1 MSRGKRYDGEQ
12 KLNLKKVF
20 AVIIAIAV
28 IIMFFIGISKLFDS
42 EESTTEKTVALRYF
56 PVYTEGKWG
65 VIDSRGN
72 TIINPEYDEYI
83 VIPDNTKGLFI
94 CTTDV
99 NYDDGTYET
108 KILNEK
114 NEELFTDY
122 DTVEAIEN
130 YDSSNNLWYESGILK
145 VSKDGKYGIIDT
157 NGGQIV
163 NCEYDSITALKGVT
177 NSLLTQK
184 DGKYGLVDNVGTVII
199 NNEYATIEPVST
211 QFENGYIVRNN
222 DGKYGVINYTKTVAV
237 ETKYDD
243 IKNVYGNGKY
253 YIVKEGDN
261 WEVIDTDGNKYLS
274 GKYDDIVSI
283 NGENAVVVNDN
294 KYGVVG
300 ITDGKNII
308 DTNYNSIT
316 YAAGNNYI
324 VNNNGKY
331 GIMNSDGNTPVDFNY
346 SNIVYRSSGNFY
358 EATNDD
364 YTSDLIDSDLNVKL
378 TKVIV
383 SEVNETNGYIKVRVD
398 DTNKYYNFRFEE
410 RTAQDVFSSNTIFLS
425 RNEEGKYGFVDRNGN
440 VVVNYIYDD
449 AREQNDYGYASVKQ
463 NGLWGA
469 VDSNGQVAI
478 SPSYNLENNALVEF
492 IGKWHLGEDLNLY
505 YFTDSE

>member
-28 IIMFFIGISKLFDS
+28 IIMFFIGISKLFS
-42 EESTTEKTVALRYF
+42 SKENTTEKAVALRYF
-56 PVYTEGKWG
+56 PAYTNGKWG
-65 VIDSRGN
+65 IIDSKGN
-72 TIINPEYDEYI
+72 TIISPQYDEYI
-83 VIPDNTKGLFI
+83 VVPDNTKGLFV

-99 NYDDGTYET
+99 NYEDGTYKT
-108 KILNEK
+108 KVLNEK

-130 YDSSNNLWYESGILK
+130 YDSNNNLWYESGILK

-163 NCEYDSITALKGVT
+163 NCEYDEITALKGVK
-177 NSLLTQK
+177 NSLLIKK
-184 DGKYGLVDNVGTVII
+184 DGKYGIIDNVGSVII
-199 NNEYATIEPVST
+199 NNEYAEIEPLSD
-211 QFENGYIVRNN
+211 QFENGYIVKN
-222 DGKYGVINYTKTVAV
+222 DDNKYGVINYTKTVAV
-237 ETKYDD
+237 EIKYDD
-243 IKNVYGNGKY
+243 IKNVYGDGKY

-261 WEVIDTDGNKYLS
+261 WEVIDTEKKKYLA
-274 GKYDDIVSI
+274 GKYDDIVSV
-283 NGENAVVVNDN
+283 NGENAIVVNDN
-294 KYGVVG
+294 KYGVVK
-300 ITDGKNII
+300 ISDGKNII
-308 DTNYNSIT
+308 DTKYNSIT
-316 YAAGNNYI
+316 YAANNNYI

-331 GIMNSDGNTPVDFNY
+331 GIMNSDGNISVEFKY
-346 SNIVYRSSGNFY
+346 SGIVYRSEGNFY
-358 EATNDD
+358 ETTNDD
-364 YTSDLIDSDLNVKL
+364 YTSDLLDADLTVKL
-378 TKVIV
+378 SKVIV
-383 SEVNETNGYIKVRVD
+383 SEVNAEKGYIMVRTD
-398 DTNKYYNFRFEE
+398 DANKYYNFRFEE
-410 RTAQDVFSSNTIFLS
+410 KTVQDILSNNTIFVS
-425 RNEEGKYGFVDRNGN
+425 KNEEGKYGFVDKNGN
-440 VVVNYIYDD
+440 VVVNYLYDD

-505 YFTDSE
+505 YFTDSK

>member
-1 MSRGKRYDGEQ
+1 MSRGRRYDGEQ

-28 IIMFFIGISKLFDS
+28 IIMFFIGISRLFSSDGN
-42 EESTTEKTVALRYF
+42 TTEKTVALRYF
-56 PVYTEGKWG
+56 PVYTQGKWG

-83 VIPDNTKGLFI
+83 VIPDNTKGLFV

-99 NYDDGTYET
+99 NYDDGTYST
-108 KILNEK
+108 KVLNER

-163 NCEYDSITALKGVT
+163 NCEYDSITTLKGVT

-199 NNEYATIEPVST
+199 NNEYAAIEPVST
-211 QFENGYIVRNN
+211 QFENGYIVRND
-222 DGKYGVINYTKTVAV
+222 DGKYGVINYTRTVAV
-237 ETKYDD
+237 EINYDD

-253 YIVKEGDN
+253 YVVKEGDN

-274 GKYDDIVSI
+274 GQYDDIVSI

-308 DTNYNSIT
+308 DINYNSIT

-364 YTSDLIDSDLNVKL
+364 YTSDLIDSDLAVKL

-383 SEVNETNGYIKVRVD
+383 SEVNEEKGYIKVRAD

-410 RTAQDVFSSNTIFLS
+410 RTAQDVFSNNTIFLS

-449 AREQNDYGYASVKQ
+449 AKEQNDYGYASVKQ

-478 SPSYNLENNALVEF
+478 SPTYNLDNNILIEF

>member
-1 MSRGKRYDGEQ
+1 MSRGRRFEGEQ

-28 IIMFFIGISKLFDS
+28 IIMFFIGISKLFKSDGNKV
-42 EESTTEKTVALRYF
+42 EKAVALKYF

-72 TIINPEYDEYI
+72 TIITPNYDEYI

-99 NYDDGTYET
+99 NYEDGTYKT

-145 VSKDGKYGIIDT
+145 VSKEGKYGIIDT

-163 NCEYDSITALKGVT
+163 GCEYDSINALKGVT

-199 NNEYATIEPVST
+199 DNQYEAIEPVSN
-211 QFENGYIVRNN
+211 QFENGYIIKNEE
-222 DGKYGVINYTKTVAV
+222 GKYGVINYTKTVAI
-237 ETKYDD
+237 ETNYDD

-261 WEVIDTDGNKYLS
+261 WEVIDVEGKKYLS
-274 GKYDDIVSI
+274 GEYDDIVSV
-283 NGENAVVVNDN
+283 NGENAIVIKND

-300 ITDGKNII
+300 ITDEKNII
-308 DTNYNSIT
+308 DIKYDNIT
-316 YAAGNNYI
+316 YATGNNYI
-324 VNNNGKY
+324 VNNNGKF
-331 GIMNSDGNTPVDFNY
+331 GIMNSEGNTPIDFNY
-346 SNIVYRSSGNFY
+346 SNIVYRRAGNFY
-358 EATNDD
+358 EAMNDD
-364 YTSDLIDSDLNVKL
+364 YTSDLIDSDLSVKL
-378 TKVIV
+378 SKVIV
-383 SEVNETNGYIKVRVD
+383 SELNEEKGYIKVRVD
-398 DTNKYYNFRFEE
+398 DIDKYYNFRFEE
-410 RTAQDVFSSNTIFLS
+410 KTAKDIFSTNTIYLS
-425 RNEEGKYGFVDRNGN
+425 KNDEGKYGFVDKNGN
-440 VVVNYIYDD
+440 VVVNYIYDE

-469 VDSNGQVAI
+469 VDSNGQVAM
-478 SPSYNLENNALVEF
+478 SPSYNLDNNILVQF